1 MLNAPTDIFVNDASK
16 AQISVKLP
24 VLFAIAEAE
33 SKRGGKI
40 GMEVGVMRERILISM
55 FRHYFDPDNVN
66 SDLPT
71 TEPETDVLV
80 RGIPISIKT
89 ITYTSK
95 KFSGSGV
102 KIVWT
107 VDGDSVNEFV
117 KTYKP
122 SADLL
127 FSNISWGHTNTG
139 LFYIPRAVQEYVHT
153 RLGNE
158 GYVKRHRL
166 GTNPRGLE
174 YSREAMFMM
183 LNHQNT
189 MSIKITWKRPAD
201 AFNVYERWD
210 SYWKKP

>member
-102 KIVWT
+102 K
-107 VDGDSVNEFV
+107 DSVDSGRRQCKRVRKDIQAFRRFSCSR
-117 KTYKP
+117 TYLGAIPIQACFTFHGLCKNMCTP
-122 SADLL
+122 DLETRDM
-127 FSNISWGHTNTG
+127 SRDTVWEPIRGDWNT
-139 LFYIPRAVQEYVHT
+139 
-153 RLGNE
+153 LG
-158 GYVKRHRL
+158 
-166 GTNPRGLE
+166 
-174 YSREAMFMM
+174 
-183 LNHQNT
+183 
-189 MSIKITWKRPAD
+189 RPCL
-201 AFNVYERWD
+201 
-210 SYWKKP
+210 